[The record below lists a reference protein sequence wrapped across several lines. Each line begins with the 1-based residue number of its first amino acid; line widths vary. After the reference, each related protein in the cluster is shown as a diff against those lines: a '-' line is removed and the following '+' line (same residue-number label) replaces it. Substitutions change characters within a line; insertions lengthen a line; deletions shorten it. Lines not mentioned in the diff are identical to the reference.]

1 MNEKKYYSKNNEIEK
16 LKLAIKYASE
26 QYRLDY
32 NKKIELISELE
43 TCLAK
48 EKEYKSNE
56 NILINRNLKEIN
68 MRNEENLLVEV
79 NKIQELKNDLD
90 SKNKQIEKIKE
101 NRSVLKEALV

>member
-1 MNEKKYYSKNNEIEK
+1 MNEKKSFNKSLNYSKNNEIEK

-56 NILINRNLKEIN
+56 NILINRNLK
-68 MRNEENLLVEV
+68 
-79 NKIQELKNDLD
+79 
-90 SKNKQIEKIKE
+90 
-101 NRSVLKEALV
+101 